1 MRLTFFCFSLLGLM
15 CLGCT
20 KVQSSNAP
28 AHQSGDDALRAF
40 FDLRSTGKTITD
52 IERDVFYVHAI
63 ARLEK
68 GRLVGLDK
76 VSNGM
81 INARQPEAIF
91 EIVWGK
97 KSDQYGYS
105 FVSNETRYGFE
116 PAPFFEHLVNGGSGW
131 CALETIRQR
140 TVEFKGMKVL
150 AFAVSSYPKDPTE
163 LVNPNPRTKI
173 EASLKDVDYAV
184 LILFKECSS
193 IKASLDFLHDL
204 KKQRSENEPS
214 PSRTSRVPA
223 HGENTALSPPAAKC
237 GSRRLSG

>member
-1 MRLTFFCFSLLGLM
+1 MRLPICFVSLLGL
-15 CLGCT
+15 LFVGCT

-28 AHQSGDDALRAF
+28 VHKSGDDALRAF
-40 FDLRSTGKTITD
+40 LDLRSTGKTITD

-76 VSNGM
+76 ISNGM
-81 INARQPEAIF
+81 INARQSEANF

-97 KSDQYGYS
+97 KNDQYGYS

-116 PAPFFEHLVNGGSGW
+116 PAPFYEHLVNGGKGW
-131 CALETIRQR
+131 GVLDTVLRR

-150 AFAVSSYPKDPTE
+150 AFAVSSYPKDPSE
-163 LVNPNPRTKI
+163 LVNPTPRTKI
-173 EASLKDVDYAV
+173 EEVLKDVDYAV

-193 IKASLDFLHDL
+193 IKASIDFLNDL
-204 KKQRSENEPS
+204 KKQ
-214 PSRTSRVPA
+214 
-223 HGENTALSPPAAKC
+223 
-237 GSRRLSG
+237 